1 MPALVFILIGLV
13 VVAFKIC
20 ALQRREPTHR
30 IEAPRREMTSVDI
43 AQERLR
49 DLTEKDGHGGY

>member
-20 ALQRREPTHR
+20 ALLRREPVRR
-30 IEAPRREMTSVDI
+30 IEAPRREMTSDDI
-43 AQERLR
+43 AAENLQNTTNR
-49 DLTEKDGHGGY
+49 DGRE